1 MRRKMG
7 TRKKASAGSNVTQL
21 NKQIPLY
28 QRKKWYR
35 GGFFAKLTMYNF
47 CQMIAQPAESLV
59 SNSAGWFLFLFGA
72 N

>member
-7 TRKKASAGSNVTQL
+7 TRKKASSGSNVTQL

-35 GGFFAKLTMYNF
+35 GICSSKYLTTD
-47 CQMIAQPAESLV
+47 AESLV
-59 SNSAGWFLFLFGA
+59 GNSAGWFLFLFGA

>member
-35 GGFFAKLTMYNF
+35 GICSSKYLTTD
-47 CQMIAQPAESLV
+47 AES
-59 SNSAGWFLFLFGA
+59 GWAASLQSSPCTTSVK
-72 N
+72 